1 MVRALLKRHMREL
14 ITIVFL
20 FAVGILLLVNPTAF
34 ASGLVKAAGVFLV
47 ALGALRI
54 IRYFRTP
61 PEAAAKGQDFF
72 IGAIAVLGGLF
83 CIIETGW
90 FLSVFPTL
98 AVIYGLVQLV
108 LGFSKAQR
116 MVDFLR
122 MKFSLWYLPAISA
135 VIYLVFGC
143 IIVLNPE
150 MTFISIWVF
159 TGVTMILEAVFNAI
173 CIWMLEKGHLPKK
186 KKEKKKENSEP
197 TSDDPASGQ
206 DSAPEQNPEPQ
217 TSDSTAE

>member
-34 ASGLVKAAGVFLV
+34 ASGLVKAAGIFLV

-186 KKEKKKENSEP
+186 KKEKKEENSEP
-197 TSDDPASGQ
+197 TPNDSTSGR
-206 DSAPEQNPEPQ
+206 DSASEQNPEPQ

>member
-1 MVRALLKRHMREL
+1 M
-14 ITIVFL
+14 
-20 FAVGILLLVNPTAF
+20 
-34 ASGLVKAAGVFLV
+34 
-47 ALGALRI
+47 
-54 IRYFRTP
+54 
-61 PEAAAKGQDFF
+61 
-72 IGAIAVLGGLF
+72 
-83 CIIETGW
+83 
-90 FLSVFPTL
+90 
-98 AVIYGLVQLV
+98 IYGLVQLV

-173 CIWMLEKGHLPKK
+173 CIWMLEKGHLPKH
-186 KKEKKKENSEP
+186 
-197 TSDDPASGQ
+197 PAGILHLSGI
-206 DSAPEQNPEPQ
+206 PNRRRL
-217 TSDSTAE
+217 TVR